1 MQPGSDTPAPADA
14 SMPHTVR
21 ALLRLAP
28 MPAAAVAAAPAAA
41 RDDAPIRVSVAA
53 DDRAAGPGPDGAP
66 DPAVRPAART
76 AARILAAAL
85 AASAASACMVG
96 PDFQGATPPPVT
108 GYTRESLRD
117 PALGRED
124 RRGGAIAQS
133 FAQGRDVPGEWWTL
147 FRSKALNGLVAEALA
162 RNPTLDAAQASL
174 RAARATTEAQRGA
187 LFPQV
192 GFGGQASYNKAA
204 GGDLQSP
211 LNNNALLYSLV
222 TPQVTVS
229 FSPDV
234 FGGTR
239 RALEAQAAQE
249 EGQLWQLEAA
259 YLTLTANVV
268 AAAIQEASLR
278 AQIAATEKVIQAQT
292 DLLNL
297 ITKQQNAGQVAGADV
312 VQQTALLA
320 QSQQLLPPLQR
331 ALSQQRN
338 LLTALAGRFPS
349 EEVSQ
354 TFTLASLHLPRTLP
368 VSLPSRLIEQR
379 PDVKAAEAAVHAAS
393 AQVGVAVANR
403 LPQFTISGAVGASA
417 TNFAALLNPAASL
430 WTIAGAVAQP
440 LFDGGTLF
448 RRQQAA
454 EETLVAAQAQY
465 RATVIGAY
473 QNVAD
478 ALRALQADGRAVAA
492 ANAAVSASRQSVELV
507 RKQFGLGA
515 VSSASLLITQSAYL
529 QALVTQAQAQANQ
542 YADTAALF
550 QALGGGWWNRRD
562 AKPARDPKD
571 PAPFL

>member
-28 MPAAAVAAAPAAA
+28 MTAAAVAAAPAAA
-41 RDDAPIRVSVAA
+41 RDDAPIRVSVAV

>member
-1 MQPGSDTPAPADA
+1 M
-14 SMPHTVR
+14 R
-21 ALLRLAP
+21 ATLRLSRDPQTATS
-28 MPAAAVAAAPAAA
+28 ATKEAVVTEKA
-41 RDDAPIRVSVAA
+41 RPTAS
-53 DDRAAGPGPDGAP
+53 
-66 DPAVRPAART
+66 T

-85 AASAASACMVG
+85 AAASASACMVG

-108 GYTRESLRD
+108 RYTKEGLRN
-117 PALGRED
+117 PQVTSED
-124 RRGGAIAQS
+124 VKKGAVAQT
-133 FAQGRDVPGEWWTL
+133 FAAGRDVPGEWWTL
-147 FRSKALNGLVAEALA
+147 FRSKALNSLVEEALA
-162 RNPTLDAAQASL
+162 RNPTLEAAQASL

-192 GFGGQASYNKAA
+192 AFNGQASYNKAP
-204 GGDLQSP
+204 GGDLTSP
-211 LNNNALLYSLV
+211 LNNNALIYSLV

-229 FSPDV
+229 FAPDV

-239 RALEAQAAQE
+239 RALEAQTAQQE
-249 EGQLWQLEAA
+249 VQRWQLEAA
-259 YLTLTANVV
+259 TLTLTSNVV
-268 AAAIQEASLR
+268 AAAIQEAALR
-278 AQIAATEKVIQAQT
+278 AEIAATEKVIQAQT

-312 VQQTALLA
+312 VQQAALLA

-331 ALSQQRN
+331 SLSQQRN

-354 TFTLASLHLPRTLP
+354 TFTLASLRLPRSLP

-403 LPQFTISGAVGASA
+403 LPQFTISGAAGASA
-417 TNFAALLNPAASL
+417 TSFTGLLNPAASL

-454 EETLVAAQAQY
+454 EENLGVAQAQY

-492 ANAAVSASRQSVELV
+492 ANAAVAASQQSVDLV

-529 QALVTQAQAQANQ
+529 QALVTQAQAQSNQ

-562 AKPARDPKD
+562 VKPARDPAD
-571 PAPFL
+571 LAPFL

>member
-1 MQPGSDTPAPADA
+1 MD
-14 SMPHTVR
+14 V
-21 ALLRLAP
+21 
-28 MPAAAVAAAPAAA
+28 
-41 RDDAPIRVSVAA
+41 VSLQ
-53 DDRAAGPGPDGAP
+53 GP
-66 DPAVRPAART
+66 
-76 AARILAAAL
+76 
-85 AASAASACMVG
+85 
-96 PDFQGATPPPVT
+96 Q
-108 GYTRESLRD
+108 
-117 PALGRED
+117 
-124 RRGGAIAQS
+124 Q
-133 FAQGRDVPGEWWTL
+133 
-147 FRSKALNGLVAEALA
+147 EALA
-162 RNPTLDAAQASL
+162 RNPTLEAAEAALRAAQA
-174 RAARATTEAQRGA
+174 TTDAQRGA
-187 LFPQV
+187 LFPQI
-192 GFGGQASYNKAA
+192 GFNALSSENKAP
-204 GGDLQSP
+204 GGKLQSP
-211 LNNNALLYSLV
+211 LNNNKLLYSLV
-222 TPQVTVS
+222 TPQVTAS
-229 FSPDV
+229 FAPDV

-239 RALEAQAAQE
+239 RALESQAAQE

-259 YLTLTANVV
+259 TLTLTSNVV

-379 PDVKAAEAAVHAAS
+379 PDVTAEAAVHAAS
-393 AQVGVAVANR
+393 AQVGVALANR
-403 LPQFTISGAVGASA
+403 LPQFTLSGAVGASA

-430 WTIAGAVAQP
+430 WTVAGAVAQP
-440 LFDGGTLF
+440 LFDAGTLF

-454 EETLVAAQAQY
+454 EENLIQAQAQY

-492 ANAAVSASRQSVELV
+492 ANAAAKASQQSVELV

-529 QALVTQAQAQANQ
+529 QAVVTQAQAQANQ

-562 AKPARDPKD
+562 VKPAREPKD